1 MSQLISAFDC
11 NTNQDH
17 EIFSDYV
24 NVLEN
29 SFKYTESDLVLQ
41 IINTLYTV
49 KYSRCTCQF
58 FMMTYNLTLILGV
71 EIRIYMKRN
80 KCLLFCS
87 IPGEIMM
94 NIFSYLLP
102 QDLILASQVCKTW
115 HRLANDKYVDIMTYH
130 TSLYVYIR
138 QTSSSAFRLQI
149 SCEP

>member
-1 MSQLISAFDC
+1 
-11 NTNQDH
+11 
-17 EIFSDYV
+17 
-24 NVLEN
+24 
-29 SFKYTESDLVLQ
+29 
-41 IINTLYTV
+41 
-49 KYSRCTCQF
+49 
-58 FMMTYNLTLILGV
+58 
-71 EIRIYMKRN
+71 MKRN

-130 TSLYVYIR
+130 ICLYVYIG
-138 QTSSSAFRLQI
+138 QTSSGALCLQI

>member
-1 MSQLISAFDC
+1 MSQLISALDC

-29 SFKYTESDLVLQ
+29 IVLYTESDLDLQ

-71 EIRIYMKRN
+71 EIRIYIRRN

-130 TSLYVYIR
+130 ISL
-138 QTSSSAFRLQI
+138 
-149 SCEP
+149 

>member
-1 MSQLISAFDC
+1 
-11 NTNQDH
+11 
-17 EIFSDYV
+17 
-24 NVLEN
+24 
-29 SFKYTESDLVLQ
+29 
-41 IINTLYTV
+41 
-49 KYSRCTCQF
+49 
-58 FMMTYNLTLILGV
+58 MMTYNLTLILGV

-130 TSLYVYIR
+130 ISL
-138 QTSSSAFRLQI
+138 
-149 SCEP
+149 